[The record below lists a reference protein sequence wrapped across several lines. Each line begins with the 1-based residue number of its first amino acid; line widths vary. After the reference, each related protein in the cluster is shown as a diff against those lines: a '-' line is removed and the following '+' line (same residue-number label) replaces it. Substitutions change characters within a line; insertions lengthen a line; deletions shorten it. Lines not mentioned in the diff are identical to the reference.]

1 MFLTQLGH
9 SCLLLEAAD
18 TRVLVDPG
26 TFSSGFE
33 TLRDLD
39 AIVVTHQHADH
50 LDQSRVVDLVRAN
63 PDALLLTDPQTAQLL
78 AGHGIEA
85 TANAAGLQ
93 TAIGGLTLTGV
104 GHWHAFNHEFMPTVA
119 NVGVVVRAE
128 GEPTLFHP
136 GDAYDVEPGVID
148 LLAVPLNAP
157 WTPVR
162 DTISFVRRLAPRRIV
177 PIHDAL
183 LAPAGR
189 ALYLT
194 HVGGHGGAE
203 VADLA
208 GGQKVAFSS

>member
-1 MFLTQLGH
+1 MFLTQMGH

-50 LDQSRVVDLVRAN
+50 LDLSRVVDLVRAN
-63 PDALLLTDPQTAQLL
+63 PDALVLTDPQTAQLL

-85 TANAAGLQ
+85 TANAAGRD
-93 TAIGGLTLTGV
+93 IGVGGLTLTGV
-104 GHWHAFNHEFMPTVA
+104 GQWHAFNHEFMATVA
-119 NVGVVVRAE
+119 NVGVAFRAD
-128 GEPTLFHP
+128 GEPTFYHP
-136 GDAYDVEPGVID
+136 GDAYDGEPGPVDI
-148 LLAVPLNAP
+148 LAVPLNAP

-162 DTISFVRRLAPRRIV
+162 DTITFVRRLAPRRIV

-194 HVGGHGGAE
+194 HVGGNGGAE

-208 GGQKVAFSS
+208 GGQRGTFSS